1 MVYQLINLGSQN
13 SNLANWQ
20 DVPYYT
26 TYGTILSTT
35 KIKKNKNLCVGYVNI
50 SAYSGGRVGTSF
62 SVNAAYVQIIPMVA
76 RNTGT
81 GVTTF
86 VDAYVSGSGVDATLP
101 SGYDE
106 IRGSFVIPLT

>member
-1 MVYQLINLGSQN
+1 
-13 SNLANWQ
+13 
-20 DVPYYT
+20 
-26 TYGTILSTT
+26 
-35 KIKKNKNLCVGYVNI
+35 
-50 SAYSGGRVGTSF
+50 
-62 SVNAAYVQIIPMVA
+62 MVA
-76 RNTGT
+76 RNSGT